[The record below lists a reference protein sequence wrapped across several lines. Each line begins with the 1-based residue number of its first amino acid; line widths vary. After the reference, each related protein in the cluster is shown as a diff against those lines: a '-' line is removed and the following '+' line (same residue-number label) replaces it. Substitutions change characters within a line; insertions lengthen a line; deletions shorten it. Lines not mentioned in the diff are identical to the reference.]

1 VTKLEQFQSVCYT
14 KDRKKREIPEEQ
26 GGGSCMEKKIIT
38 ISREYGSGGRQ
49 IGLVAAKKLGMEFY
63 DKELIDAAAKE
74 IGFPAEIIADREQRL
89 TNSLLYNF
97 AMGTLYGLSYP
108 KEPKLSELPLTEQIY
123 VAQKKA
129 IEEAAKRGS
138 CVFIGRC
145 ADYILRKNKDLIKV
159 FLYSDPSSKEKRA
172 ILYYGLKE
180 KNVLKEIE
188 KIDKERE
195 KHYKFYTGTDWKNF
209 SNYDIMLNV
218 DKYGVE
224 KTADII
230 VDYINN
236 LNK

>member
-1 VTKLEQFQSVCYT
+1 
-14 KDRKKREIPEEQ
+14 
-26 GGGSCMEKKIIT
+26 MEKKIIT

-129 IEEAAKRGS
+129 IE
-138 CVFIGRC
+138 
-145 ADYILRKNKDLIKV
+145 
-159 FLYSDPSSKEKRA
+159 
-172 ILYYGLKE
+172 
-180 KNVLKEIE
+180 
-188 KIDKERE
+188 
-195 KHYKFYTGTDWKNF
+195 F
-209 SNYDIMLNV
+209 SPFHRQMS
-218 DKYGVE
+218 
-224 KTADII
+224 
-230 VDYINN
+230 
-236 LNK
+236 

>member
-1 VTKLEQFQSVCYT
+1 
-14 KDRKKREIPEEQ
+14 
-26 GGGSCMEKKIIT
+26 MEKKIIT

-49 IGLVAAKKLGMEFY
+49 IGLTAAKKLGMEFY

-138 CVFIGRC
+138 VRMYCVSLFMRIVISGSAAR
-145 ADYILRKNKDLIKV
+145 LM
-159 FLYSDPSSKEKRA
+159 S
-172 ILYYGLKE
+172 
-180 KNVLKEIE
+180 
-188 KIDKERE
+188 
-195 KHYKFYTGTDWKNF
+195 TGIWKSISMNLCTRPTNAAG
-209 SNYDIMLNV
+209 STMKTIRISA
-218 DKYGVE
+218 GATE
-224 KTADII
+224 KTMI
-230 VDYINN
+230 
-236 LNK
+236 